1 MTYVAVYDIADD
13 DQRDNVAT
21 ILEGFGYRVQKSV
34 FECDLE
40 PERLADLCARL
51 SRALAEVATG
61 NVRIYR
67 VCRAC
72 LADSIGIGTAAPSL
86 PADQRV
92 LTD

>member
-1 MTYVAVYDIADD
+1 MTYVAAYDITDD
-13 DQRDNVAT
+13 GQRDDVAT

-40 PERLADLCARL
+40 PERLAHLCARL
-51 SRALAEVATG
+51 SRALAENATG

-72 LADSIGIGTAAPSL
+72 LDESRRVGPDASL
-86 PADQRV
+86 PADERV
-92 LTD
+92 LSD